1 MHSLTDPN
9 TKADT
14 NTEAK
19 AEFKPTFNCEK
30 CGFICDKNSKLVAHC
45 KTQKHIALAS
55 VSTSVSDSVSEKK
68 EVVNK
73 KLVLKKDVTK
83 KEKEEEQ
90 QQPMPRV
97 ITKKMVDKML
107 ADKKLANAPIKNE
120 VIKNAPIK
128 NEDQV
133 FANKCI
139 CDKTFETEDG
149 LSSHMKMCKSVK
161 TNKMIEEAKKQIELQ
176 TQDMAEEIEQTKE
189 EIEIAKLTKQVKH
202 LQAIISTQNE
212 QIIEMIKISSDD
224 PYAAEHI
231 SKLQDFLQNQCHEVV
246 QLKDFLMVLIK
257 KIVNEASIISAGPH
271 KKAK

>member
-1 MHSLTDPN
+1 MQSLTDPN

-14 NTEAK
+14 NTDDK
-19 AEFKPTFNCEK
+19 AVSKPTFNCEK
-30 CGFICDKNSKLVAHC
+30 CGFISDKNSKLVAHC
-45 KTQKHIALAS
+45 KTQKHIVL
-55 VSTSVSDSVSEKK
+55 VSTNASTNVCTSEKK

-90 QQPMPRV
+90 PMPRV

-107 ADKKLANAPIKNE
+107 ADKGVKNAVIKNE
-120 VIKNAPIK
+120 VLKNAPIK

-161 TNKMIEEAKKQIELQ
+161 TNKMIEDAKKQIELQ
-176 TQDMAEEIEQTKE
+176 EQEMAEEIEQTKE

-212 QIIEMIKISSDD
+212 QIIELIKISSDD

-231 SKLQDFLQNQCHEVV
+231 TKLQDFLQNQCHEVV

-257 KIVNEASIISAGPH
+257 KIANEASIISAGPH
-271 KKAK
+271 KKTK